1 MDNSARF
8 LVVAL
13 VLSLIAGI
21 GIVIFNE
28 DYRVPKI
35 LETNKNFY
43 PNAAGSKRAGGNEGY

>member
-35 LETNKNFY
+35 LESNKNFY
-43 PNAAGSKRAGGNEGY
+43 PNAAGSKPAGGNEGY